1 MTMLQY
7 QDRLDETETFIKI
20 DYEKE
25 NEGFQASLE
34 AMVGTVEEY
43 GKWIDLES
51 EKDEKEMSMYQVGKL
66 NPKNELMRNIEE
78 ISNNTINENLSL
90 LLKHNAF

>member
-1 MTMLQY
+1 MTMIQY
-7 QDRLDETETFIKI
+7 QDRMDETETFIKI

>member
-34 AMVGTVEEY
+34 AMVDTVEEY